1 MTNQIVVFGSLAA
14 ATLLAVAPALAGD
27 SNAESMFDAIKSLE
41 GNWQGVAEADSGEGE
56 VQEIPGAI
64 HQFQLSAAG
73 TVVMETMNPGT
84 DHEMINMYHID
95 GDDLMLTHYCA
106 GGNQPSMRLAAD
118 KSSPEYY
125 VFEFAGGTNLDPAVD
140 EHIHSAQITLV
151 DDDHLISAWNGYKD
165 GESAGKMTAHLERA
179 D

>member
-1 MTNQIVVFGSLAA
+1 MTSRRIVVLGVALAA
-14 ATLLAVAPALAGD
+14 ILGVASGSAGE

-56 VQEIPGAI
+56 AQEVPGAI

-118 KSSPEYY
+118 KSSPDNL
-125 VFEFAGGTNLDPAVD
+125 VFDFSGGTNLDPAVD